1 MDHLSGEFVIPGIG
15 NDDIPEEERQEMGK
29 ELYELY
35 RDWEIGHFQASS
47 VDVPGPT
54 FCLGDNFW
62 VEGKRPNM
70 ETFLTP
76 RSLLFLEHLG
86 WTKEDMDFFLLPV
99 DDLDKSEKFE
109 HLCWFI
115 AGMTIVNW

>member
-29 ELYELY
+29 KLYELS

-70 ETFLTP
+70 ATFLTP
-76 RSLLFLEHLG
+76 RSLLLLEHLG

>member
-15 NDDIPEEERQEMGK
+15 NDDIPEEERQEIGK
-29 ELYELY
+29 KRYVLY

-70 ETFLTP
+70 ATFLTP
-76 RSLLFLEHLG
+76 RSLLLLEHLG